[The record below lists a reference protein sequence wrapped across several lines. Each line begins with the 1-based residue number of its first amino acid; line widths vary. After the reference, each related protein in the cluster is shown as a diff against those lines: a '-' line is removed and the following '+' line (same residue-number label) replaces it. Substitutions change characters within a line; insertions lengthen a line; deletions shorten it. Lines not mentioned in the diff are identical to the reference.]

1 MALFCSSRKFPYQ
14 PLGGLLGVMRGR
26 GVLEARKLKNKSSCG
41 GLVWIFSE
49 QNDKLP
55 LIQYLKLS
63 KVKLFLLVMITAII
77 TIMLHI
83 VSLSAIY

>member
-1 MALFCSSRKFPYQ
+1 MHEFI
-14 PLGGLLGVMRGR
+14 G
-26 GVLEARKLKNKSSCG
+26 KNKSSCG

-49 QNDKLP
+49 QNETANYNKLP

-63 KVKLFLLVMITAII
+63 KVTLFLLVMITAII

-83 VSLSAIY
+83 VSLSAIF